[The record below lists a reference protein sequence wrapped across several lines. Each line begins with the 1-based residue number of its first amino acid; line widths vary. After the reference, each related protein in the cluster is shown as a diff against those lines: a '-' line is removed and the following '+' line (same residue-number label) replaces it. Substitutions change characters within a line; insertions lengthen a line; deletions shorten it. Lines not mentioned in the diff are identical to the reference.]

1 MVLELVCYVALF
13 NEQITSLRN
22 VTDYLSDAAVQ
33 RRRQSNAVTLSG
45 QVCLSHH
52 QVYDNFTKSID
63 RLTKKKYFSPTVSLF
78 ELLFCEKMTILLK
91 PVYHMGR
98 GRLVRG
104 HGPHHLPGQTRR
116 RGP

>member
-63 RLTKKKYFSPTVSLF
+63 RLTKKK
-78 ELLFCEKMTILLK
+78 
-91 PVYHMGR
+91 
-98 GRLVRG
+98 
-104 HGPHHLPGQTRR
+104 
-116 RGP
+116 